1 MLRLDAI
8 VYRTGGASP
17 DYLSEHASSSARDAD
32 FHHSLSKLSSIVK
45 ADIDT
50 GLYIPHSFEYVR
62 PFVTCIHTTLEL
74 RSGLHKQTFLSCAYE
89 AFGHRGHREFFAMC
103 PTNYLSNTGGS
114 LIESFSALGDVIQSR
129 YNGET
134 VTDLMR
140 ELPKTPLVTTF
151 ALDQAERPETVGAT
165 ITYDGKDFWAYAQ
178 GTSLSAKGHDPYG
191 ALQSLEYTLSK
202 SNVDLHEH
210 VLRNEP
216 IFGAVDVKIFL
227 QDSISIKRFLIS
239 ISPCQ
244 NGSKFYGVY
253 APQAN
258 VATKSKSIDGAL
270 QSIRDA
276 IALQFYECSLSDV
289 EKATSVK
296 PILTTARVDH
306 N

>member
-1 MLRLDAI
+1 
-8 VYRTGGASP
+8 
-17 DYLSEHASSSARDAD
+17 
-32 FHHSLSKLSSIVK
+32 
-45 ADIDT
+45 
-50 GLYIPHSFEYVR
+50 LYIPHSFEYVR

-74 RSGLHKQTFLSCAYE
+74 RSGMHKQTFLSCAYE

-114 LIESFSALGDVIQSR
+114 LMESFSALGDVIQSR
-129 YNGET
+129 YHGET

-151 ALDQAERPETVGAT
+151 ALEQVERPETVGAT

-210 VLRNEP
+210 VLRDEP
-216 IFGAVDVKIFL
+216 VFGSSDVRLYL
-227 QDSISIKRFLIS
+227 QESAPVKRFLIS
-239 ISPCQ
+239 VAPCR
-244 NGSKFYGVY
+244 NGSEFYRAY
-253 APQAN
+253 SPQAG
-258 VATKSKSIDGAL
+258 VATRSSSIDGAL
-270 QSIRDA
+270 QNIKDA
-276 IALQFYECSLSDV
+276 IALQFHESSLTDV
-289 EKATSVK
+289 EKALSVK
-296 PILTTARVDH
+296 PIMTTAHVND